1 MLLQDLKS
9 QWNAILDDIEATD
22 RIAWIAFFDGRLH
35 SLESNQLLLDFSDS
49 EKFADGHDYRDV
61 RIRKRVVL
69 EAAIFRITHEQI
81 TILPSYTNEGLSQS
95 STPHCLI
102 FTSCCWC
109 YLQLDPQVGQLLEMQ
124 VHLHRQRH
132 LLSQGWP

>member
-9 QWNAILDDIEATD
+9 RWNAILDEIEATD

-35 SLESNQLLLDFSDS
+35 SLDSNQLLLDFSDS

-69 EAAIFRITHEQI
+69 EAAIFCITQEQI
-81 TILPSYTNEGLSQS
+81 TILPS
-95 STPHCLI
+95 
-102 FTSCCWC
+102 
-109 YLQLDPQVGQLLEMQ
+109 
-124 VHLHRQRH
+124 
-132 LLSQGWP
+132 

>member
-9 QWNAILDDIEATD
+9 QWNAILDEIEATD
-22 RIAWIAFFDGRLH
+22 RIAWIAFFDGRLL

-69 EAAIFRITHEQI
+69 EAAIFHITHEQI
-81 TILPSYTNEGLSQS
+81 TILPS
-95 STPHCLI
+95 
-102 FTSCCWC
+102 
-109 YLQLDPQVGQLLEMQ
+109 
-124 VHLHRQRH
+124 
-132 LLSQGWP
+132 